1 MGVRVEVMSKDP
13 AVKESRKLA
22 AERVLQEF
30 DGKLPDL
37 KLLAFFDDS
46 DWAELKSPQ
55 SLGLGNRGFY
65 TRIDKNTFRGYLSL
79 PRGLA
84 EKIFGTNLWVPDSER
99 FFDHLIYLHGTASS
113 SEVALAMVFAHE
125 LQHFV
130 QYGFK
135 RKLWAES
142 KLIRRLPNE
151 VQEKERL
158 NWPDIPH
165 ERDARIVAKRVGVKL
180 CGEDAVN
187 RYVDRM
193 IDEAQKRCINQMI
206 GEGAT
211 KMEMMEIE
219 DLRFSRKLDS
229 EIPYDLASGIEQIYR
244 RLRPYRRDFE
254 SALEKMRR
262 DSVHKNDYEDVDLSA
277 YFDG

>member
-13 AVKESRKLA
+13 SVKERRKLA

-55 SLGLGNRGFY
+55 SLGAGNRGFY

-84 EKIFGTNLWVPDSER
+84 EKIFGTNLWAPDSKR

-142 KLIRRLPNE
+142 KLIRELPRE
-151 VQEKERL
+151 VQEKEKL

-165 ERDARIVAKRVGVKL
+165 EREARIVAKLIGVEL

-187 RYVDRM
+187 RHIDRM
-193 IDEAQKRCINQMI
+193 IREAERRCVDKTAS
-206 GEGAT
+206 ESDA
-211 KMEMMEIE
+211 KMEIE
-219 DLRFSRKLDS
+219 DLRFSRNFTGLS
-229 EIPYDLASGIEQIYR
+229 VPYDLTSEVTQIYQ
-244 RLRPYRRDFE
+244 RLRAYKHEFE
-254 SALEKMRR
+254 KALEQVRNGPFSR
-262 DSVHKNDYEDVDLSA
+262 DYADVDLSG
-277 YFDG
+277 YFGV